1 MRILA
6 VIFLGFFLVPVYGQF
21 PYVKKLNYPEQLP
34 TQVIY
39 GMLADSRGY
48 IWIGTDKGLYR
59 FNGRTFVSI
68 PFINSSLKSVSYL
81 QEDNEGK
88 IWCMNFHN
96 QVFYFQNDTL
106 RRFEIDPEIVKNA
119 SSFHNVTVSSKK
131 VWLQS
136 FNNIYE
142 FDKYTP
148 KNIQIFNTPS
158 RYDPIIASLVRED
171 IFYAFSGGGWLFQN
185 DYANPGSIGWNDIH
199 LPYNE
204 MRFINDDIGIVG
216 LGVGKYRTP
225 PFEIIKG
232 KRRVLNPILLSA
244 DKYIFKGI
252 RVDKNEYW
260 LCTQGGAYRWNK
272 ETGETKCYLP
282 NERVSDVVKDYQGNY
297 WISTLDNG
305 LYICSSLYNTL
316 YKVYNN
322 PMLDNFTKLQALPNG
337 ELLTGNS
344 QGLLSKFNFNTREVF
359 SYSVPIEREI
369 EFISYDT
376 TDRVIISNRAA
387 FKQDKKEP
395 LGIFDYSKGIDRDKF
410 GNLLVAVFSGAM
422 VTNNHYASLDR
433 TPIMNCPLY
442 KTGSAKIIEYDGNHT
457 ILSLRLKRSM
467 AVLSSRGNDF
477 FCVAYEDGLYKY
489 YYDGTIQI
497 LKDPYNQPVIGISL
511 FQLTDNSLVVGTS
524 TNGIIIFQKEK
535 IVKVYNEQNG
545 LSSSNIR
552 KLINQDQYIWA
563 LTDVG
568 LDRIDRTNGSI
579 TNYLDESGLSNIIIN
594 DFIIQDDKLLFATPT
609 GILVRYNKPR
619 YAKSTIKFPLLKAVS
634 NAQEI
639 FSGSTLPGK
648 NRDIV
653 FSFEALHYVSTAA
666 LNYQYRLKGLDTVWR
681 SVGSFTN
688 QVSFYRLSPGKY
700 IFEIQA
706 VAGAGYKS
714 DVRSFSFVIAKPFW
728 QKWWFWLMVLICL
741 LLVSWVSL
749 RQWKKRLLKRQT
761 LKEQLLK
768 SQLVALRA
776 QMNPHFLYNVLNTV
790 QGLVYGNRKTEA
802 GALLGNFSDLMRK
815 ILQSSDKQLLTLR
828 DEIENLRLYLEL
840 EKARFNEGFSYTIE
854 MVNLED
860 TSSIYIPTLLLQPF
874 AENAV
879 KHGLL
884 HTKGIKILDIRF
896 EKTTDG
902 ILVTIDDNGIGR
914 QRSMEINQRKKNKPS
929 AFATLA
935 INERMGLFNQL
946 YAKKI
951 TCIVTD
957 KKDADQNATGTTIE
971 VWIPDYSS
979 DPDAL

>member
-1 MRILA
+1 MRILV

-59 FNGRTFVSI
+59 FNGRTFVPI

-106 RRFEIDPEIVKNA
+106 RRFEIDPEIIKNT
-119 SSFHNVTVSSKK
+119 SSFLNVTVSSKK

-142 FDKYTP
+142 FDKATR

-158 RYDPIIASLVRED
+158 QYDPIIASLVSED
-171 IFYAFSGGGWLFQN
+171 IFYAFSNGGWLFQN
-185 DYANPGSIGWNDIH
+185 DPAEPGRKEWNDIH
-199 LPYNE
+199 LPLKE
-204 MRFINDDIGIVG
+204 MRLIKDDKGIIG
-216 LGVGKYRTP
+216 LGVGNDRTP
-225 PFEIIKG
+225 PFEIIKW
-232 KRRVLNPILLSA
+232 KRRVLKPILLSA
-244 DKYIFKGI
+244 DKYIFKGV

-260 LCTQGGAYRWNK
+260 LCTQVGAYRWNK
-272 ETGETKCYLP
+272 ETGETKCYLS

-344 QGLLSKFNFNTREVF
+344 QGLLSKFNFTTRDVF
-359 SYSVPIEREI
+359 TYSVPREREI

-376 TDRVIISNRAA
+376 TDRVIITNRAA

-395 LGIFDYSKGIDRDKF
+395 LGLFDYSKGIDRDKF
-410 GNLLVAVFSGAM
+410 GNLLVAVFSGAL

-442 KTGSAKIIEYDGNHT
+442 KTGSAKIIKYDGNHA

-467 AVLSSRGNDF
+467 AVLHSRDNDF
-477 FCVAYEDGLYKY
+477 FWVAYEDGLYKY
-489 YYDGTIQI
+489 YYDGAIQI
-497 LKDPYNQPVIGISL
+497 LKDPFNQPVIAKSL
-511 FQLTDNSLVVGTS
+511 FQLPDNSLVVGTS
-524 TNGIIIFQKEK
+524 TKGIMIFNNGK

-545 LSSSNIR
+545 LSSPNIR
-552 KLINQDQYIWA
+552 KLISQGQYIWA
-563 LTDVG
+563 LTDAG
-568 LDRIDRTNGSI
+568 LDRIDTTNSFI

-619 YAKSTIKFPLLKAVS
+619 YARGTIKFPLLKAAS
-634 NAQEI
+634 NTQEI
-639 FSGSTLPGK
+639 STGATLPGN

-653 FSFEALHYVSTAA
+653 FSFEALHYISTAA
-666 LNYQYRLKGLDTVWR
+666 LTYHYRLKGLDTAWR
-681 SVGSFTN
+681 SVGSFN
-688 QVSFYRLSPGKY
+688 SQVSFYRLSPGKY
-700 IFEIQA
+700 FFEIQA
-706 VAGAGYKS
+706 VAGATYKS
-714 DVRSFSFVIAKPFW
+714 DIRSFSFVIAKPFW
-728 QKWWFWLMVLICL
+728 QKWWFWVLVLICL
-741 LLVSWVSL
+741 LLVSWISL

-815 ILQSSDKQLLTLR
+815 ILQASDKQLLTLR

-854 MVNLED
+854 IVNIED
-860 TSSIYIPTLLLQPF
+860 SSAIYIPTLLLQPY

-884 HTKGIKILDIRF
+884 HTRGIKKLTIRF
-896 EKTTDG
+896 EKTSEG
-902 ILVTIDDNGIGR
+902 VLVTIDDNGIGR
-914 QRSMEINQRKKNKPS
+914 QHSMEINQRKKNKPP
-929 AFATLA
+929 AFATIAL
-935 INERMGLFNQL
+935 NERMVLFNRL
-946 YAKKI
+946 YKKKI
-951 TCIVTD
+951 ICEITD
-957 KKDADQNATGTTIE
+957 KLGEDQKPAGTMIQLL
-971 VWIPDYSS
+971 IPDYSN